1 MLSNISGPG
10 QQFLSGLVAIQTA
23 INQAQQ
29 QVSSGLKV
37 SVASDAPDEVSTILQ
52 LHANIAANAQTTQNL
67 SNVQGEV
74 GAADQSLST
83 ATTILD
89 QAQTL
94 ASQGLGINQTAASR
108 ATLANQVQG
117 LLQQLVGISQTTFE
131 GRYVFSGDSDQTPSY
146 QYDATGQTATR
157 LQVSA
162 STRQIADTSGQTFPV
177 GLSANQI
184 FDARDSAD
192 QPASGNVFAAVTS
205 ISSALLANDTTG
217 IQTAAAS
224 LQTAATYLNQ
234 QQTFYGNA
242 ENKIT
247 TAQTEA
253 SAQNVS
259 LQTSLGNLVD
269 ADEASA
275 VVQLQQGA
283 TNIQAAMAAYAKVP
297 HTSLFSVLNP

>member
-1 MLSNISGPG
+1 MLSNISGQG
-10 QQFLSGLVAIQTA
+10 QQFLSGLATVQAA

-29 QVSSGLKV
+29 QVSTGLKV

-52 LHANIAANAQTTQNL
+52 LRAGIQTNAQITQNL

-74 GAADQSLST
+74 GTADQSLST
-83 ATTILD
+83 AATILD

-108 ATLANQVQG
+108 ATLASQVQV

-131 GRYVFSGDSDQTPSY
+131 GRYVFSGDSDQSPSY
-146 QYDATGQTATR
+146 QFNQSTQTATR
-157 LQVSA
+157 LQVSD

-184 FDARDSAD
+184 FDARDAQD
-192 QPASGNVFAAVTS
+192 QPAAGNVFAAVTS
-205 ISSALLANDTTG
+205 VSTALLANDSAG
-217 IQTAAAS
+217 LQTAAAS
-224 LQTAATYLNQ
+224 LQTAAAYLNQ

-242 ENKIT
+242 ENQIT
-247 TAQTEA
+247 AAQTVA

-259 LQTSLGNLVD
+259 LQQNLLNIVG
-269 ADEASA
+269 ADEASSI
-275 VVQLQQGA
+275 VQLQQGT
-283 TNIQAAMAAYAKVP
+283 TNLQAALAAYAKVP

>member
-1 MLSNISGPG
+1 MFSNISGPG
-10 QQFLSGLVAIQTA
+10 QQFLSGLATVQAA

-29 QVSSGLKV
+29 EVSTGLKV
-37 SVASDAPDEVSTILQ
+37 SVASDAPDEVSAILQ
-52 LHANIAANAQTTQNL
+52 LHAGIQANAQTTQNL

-74 GAADQSLST
+74 GTADQSLST
-83 ATTILD
+83 AATILD

-94 ASQGLGINQTAASR
+94 VSEGLGINQTAASR
-108 ATLANQVQG
+108 ATLSGQVQG
-117 LLQQLVGISQTTFE
+117 LLQQVVGISQTTFE
-131 GRYVFSGDSDQTPSY
+131 GRYIFSGDSDQTPSY
-146 QYDATGQTATR
+146 QYDSTAQTATR

-192 QPASGNVFAAVTS
+192 QPTSGNVFAALTS

-217 IQTAAAS
+217 IQAAAATLKTAAS
-224 LQTAATYLNQ
+224 YLNQ

-242 ENKIT
+242 ENQIT
-247 TAQTEA
+247 AAQTAA

-259 LQTSLGNLVD
+259 LQQNLLNITG
-269 ADEASA
+269 ADEAA
-275 VVQLQQGA
+275 AIVQLQQGA
-283 TNIQAAMAAYAKVP
+283 TNLQAAMAAYAKVP

>member
-10 QQFLSGLVAIQTA
+10 QQFLSGLATVQAA

-37 SVASDAPDEVSTILQ
+37 SVASDAPDEVSAILQ
-52 LHANIAANAQTTQNL
+52 LHANIQTNAQVTENL

-74 GAADQSLST
+74 STADQSLSS
-83 ATTILD
+83 AATILD

-94 ASQGLGINQTAASR
+94 ASQGLGLTENAASR
-108 ATLANQVQG
+108 ATLGSQVQG

-131 GRYVFSGDSDQTPSY
+131 GRFIFSGDSDQTPSY
-146 QYDATGQTATR
+146 QYDATTQSATR

-184 FDARDSAD
+184 FDVRDSSD
-192 QPASGNVFAAVTS
+192 QPTSGNVFAALTAVST
-205 ISSALLANDTTG
+205 ALNANDTTG
-217 IQTAAAS
+217 LQTAAAS
-224 LQTAATYLNQ
+224 LQRASTYLDQ

-242 ENKIT
+242 ENQIT
-247 TAQTEA
+247 AAQTEA
-253 SAQNVS
+253 SSQNVS

-269 ADEASA
+269 ADAASSI
-275 VVQLQQGA
+275 VQLQQGA
-283 TNIQAAMAAYAKVP
+283 TNLQAAMAAYSKVP
-297 HTSLFSVLNP
+297 QTTLFDTLK